1 MFNFHNI
8 IHSSSDII
16 NVVRFAKFERCKA
29 NVRGRT
35 PDPNIFLWTAASNAD
50 AAAVNPNGIETLLA
64 NSLSTFPIKGNLFFS
79 NGTKGLPKNT
89 PDCPVLCNW
98 VFYNYILTEEL
109 FAKALQSFETCV
121 LLNRNLCGKLFL
133 SLESQTKVDEISK
146 VTSVPFF
153 IPDFNLISCELDNF
167 TFKVLL
173 SHIILKQ
180 K

>member
-1 MFNFHNI
+1 MFNFRNI

-35 PDPNIFLWTAASNAD
+35 PDPNIFLWIAASNAD
-50 AAAVNPNGIETLLA
+50 AAAANPNGIEILLA
-64 NSLSTFPIKGNLFFS
+64 NSLSTFPVKGNLFFS
-79 NGTKGLPKNT
+79 NGTKGLAKNT
-89 PDCPVLCNW
+89 PDWVW
-98 VFYNYILTEEL
+98 VFHNYILTEEL